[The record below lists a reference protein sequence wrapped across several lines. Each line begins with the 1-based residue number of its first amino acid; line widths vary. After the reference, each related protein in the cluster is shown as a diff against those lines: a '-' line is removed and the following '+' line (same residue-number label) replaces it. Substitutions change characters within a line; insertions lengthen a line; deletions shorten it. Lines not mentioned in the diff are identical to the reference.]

1 MRETQKTVLEAMS
14 SGCVVLA
21 SSIPNHE
28 EIIENKQNGYLYDL
42 KENNLLHLFS
52 QIKTDNNLNKISRK
66 AFVETAEKNS
76 LKLLTSKTYEDY
88 LSLIN

>member
-1 MRETQKTVLEAMS
+1 MS

-21 SSIPNHE
+21 SSIPNHV
-28 EIIENKQNGYLYDL
+28 EIIEDKHNGYLYDL
-42 KENNLLHLFS
+42 KENDLLNLFS
-52 QIKTDNNLNKISRK
+52 QIKADNNLNRISRK

-88 LSLIN
+88 LSLIK

>member
-1 MRETQKTVLEAMS
+1 MS

-21 SSIPNHE
+21 SSIPNHAR
-28 EIIENKQNGYLYDL
+28 IIKIKNNGYLYDL

-66 AFVETAEKNS
+66 AFE
-76 LKLLTSKTYEDY
+76 KLLKKTH
-88 LSLIN
+88 